1 MDSEGVELQVQRV
14 VKGDEGPA
22 LEPVDVL
29 LGQRAVASG
38 PPFMVRCAGAEG
50 LARDVAAALPAGC
63 ELVCLG
69 EQVDGRCPVLPMVL
83 EFRRNAE
90 TVDVL
95 VLTKCYGEETAVL
108 LIRRGRPP
116 YKGMLALPGGF
127 VEYRETP
134 QEAAFRELA
143 EETGLVLYPRDRELN
158 VLSLDELARRSATFG
173 SIEQEVSLEPDGPVV
188 GAIYLERVVDGWDD
202 PRFPRGAVRTSL
214 FVLELDGPSERLAA
228 RISPGDDAS
237 DALVVPVSKLANGP
251 VGFTHHLVLLDAVL
265 DERGERVAWGGEN
278 RERLD
283 AVRTGALPVDR

>member
-1 MDSEGVELQVQRV
+1 MDSECVELHVHRV
-14 VKGDEGPA
+14 VTGDEEPV
-22 LEPVDVL
+22 LDPVDVPP
-29 LGQRAVASG
+29 GQRAVASG
-38 PPFMVRCAGAEG
+38 PPIMVRSEG
-50 LARDVAAALPAGC
+50 NADLARDVAAALPAGC

-69 EQVDGRCPVLPMVL
+69 EPVDGCCPVIPMVL

-95 VLTKCYGEETAVL
+95 VLTKCYGEEPAVL

-116 YKGMLALPGGF
+116 YEGMLALPGGF
-127 VEYRETP
+127 VEYREPP
-134 QEAAFRELA
+134 QEAAVRELA
-143 EETGLVLYPRDRELN
+143 EETGLVLYPRDRELA

-173 SIEQEVSLEPDGPVV
+173 SIEQEVSLEPDGPVIS
-188 GAIYLERVVDGWDD
+188 AIYLERVMDGWDD

-237 DALVVPVSKLANGP
+237 HALVVPISKLANGP
-251 VGFTHHLVLLDAVL
+251 VGFAHHLVLIDAVL
-265 DERGERVAWGGEN
+265 DERGIRVPWEGEN

-283 AVRTGALPVDR
+283 AVRTGALPIDR